1 MESPSRLGYNRSDM
15 DRSDLEKWRR
25 AAAIAANV
33 RDHVASLLKPGVK
46 LIDAALEGH
55 RRIESFG
62 AKPAFPLQISRNHI
76 AAHYCPFIGDPTTCE
91 EGDLI
96 KVDTG
101 VHVDGFVA
109 DTAVTVD
116 LSSDGRH
123 ANILSAAKEALAA
136 AIRTAGPDVD
146 VNDIGRE
153 VEKVIRGHGLQP
165 VRNLTGHG
173 VGRYIIHRAPQIPNV
188 PNGRGKL
195 KAGTCVAI
203 EPFATDGTGLVKEQ
217 GDPHVF
223 MSKKG
228 ARKMKGMDLKVLAEI
243 EQFGGLPFGSRC
255 LVTKFPYEA
264 VARTL
269 NAMAMSGQLVVY
281 PPLVER
287 AGAFV
292 AQFEHTLYIREDGV
306 EVLTA
311 SGVVPEPEPVG

>member
-1 MESPSRLGYNRSDM
+1 MEREH
-15 DRSDLEKWRR
+15 LEKWRR

-33 RDHVASLLKPGVK
+33 RDHVAGMLKPGVK
-46 LIDAALEGH
+46 LIDAALAGH
-55 RRIESFG
+55 KRIAEFG

-76 AAHYCPFIGDPTTCE
+76 AAHYCPYIGDPTTVE

-116 LSSDGRH
+116 VSSDGRH
-123 ANILSAAKEALAA
+123 KNLIAASKEALAA
-136 AIRTAGPDVD
+136 AIRVAGPDVD
-146 VNDIGRE
+146 VNTIGRE
-153 VEKVIRGHGLQP
+153 VEKVIRGYGLQP

-188 PNGRGKL
+188 PNGRGTL

-203 EPFATDGTGLVKEQ
+203 EPFATDGGGLVREQ

-223 MSKKG
+223 MAKKG
-228 ARKMKGMDLKVLAEI
+228 VRKVKGIDPKVLADVEG
-243 EQFGGLPFGSRC
+243 FGGLPFGSRC
-255 LVTKFPYEA
+255 LVQIHPYDA

-292 AQFEHTLYIREDGV
+292 AQFEHTLYIRDDGV

-311 SGVVPEPEPVG
+311 SGVVPEPVPAI